1 MKDRF
6 SQKYL
11 LIFLCLILILLRCL
25 NFNSNIISWDVFGYY
40 LYLPAKFIYNDLEL
54 VDQQWLQDIIEN
66 YNSTGTLYQAARLDN
81 GNWVIKYWMGLA
93 FLISPFFFLAN
104 IISLL
109 SGFPADGFSLPY
121 QYIMTTGG
129 LIYAFVGLYFFM
141 KILLH
146 FFDRTTACIVLLLI
160 FFGTNYLHLTAID
173 GTLLTHNFLF
183 TLYGILT
190 FYTIKW
196 YDYQRIKYALIIG
209 ISMGLIV
216 LTRPSELVCFLI
228 PLLWYNKDHNY
239 LPGKLTL
246 FKSKFFHLLIVL
258 FAAFIVLLPQL
269 LYYKSV
275 TGQYLFYS
283 YTDPGEGLDLL
294 SPHIFNFLFSFR
306 KGWFIYTPLMIFA
319 VIGFYHLYKNRFSVF
334 IPVLLF
340 FLFDLYLISSYT
352 NWWYAGGSFSSRS
365 LVPAYTLL
373 AIPLGFFISEVKTYK
388 FIPRLILIITAL
400 FLVSLNLFQSWQFNK
415 GIITKQTMTRDYY
428 FAIFGKTSIPEDAKS
443 LLLVSRP
450 EVEIEE
456 FTDRELYISKPLYEN
471 DFEEYSDS
479 VTAINGAFT
488 LDENNIYS
496 PGPDIQFKDITSKD
510 HAWLTISARIFVPE
524 GSDFPLLVAS
534 FHHKGRSYKYRTKSV
549 AGDERKFNEWIEIT
563 MDYITPEVR
572 TNNDNLKVYLWQQ
585 GRGKVLIDNLYINS
599 WERKGRNKK

>member
-11 LIFLCLILILLRCL
+11 LIFLCLLLLVLRFL
-25 NFNSNIISWDVFGYY
+25 NFNPNIISWDVFGYY
-40 LYLPAKFIYNDLEL
+40 LYLPAKFIYNDLKL

-93 FLISPFFFLAN
+93 VLVSPFFFPAN

-121 QYIMTTGG
+121 QYLMTAGG
-129 LIYAFVGLYFFM
+129 LIYAFAGLYFFM

-196 YDYQRIKYALIIG
+196 YDNQRIKYALIIG
-209 ISMGLIV
+209 ISMGLIA

-228 PLLWYNKDHNY
+228 PLLWYNKDQNY
-239 LPGKLTL
+239 ISGKLAL
-246 FKSKFFHLLIVL
+246 FKSKFFHLLIAL
-258 FAAFIVLLPQL
+258 FAAFVVLLPQL
-269 LYYKSV
+269 LYWKSV

-283 YTDPGEGLDLL
+283 YTNPGEGLDLL
-294 SPHIFNFLFSFR
+294 SPHTFNFLFSFR

-319 VIGFYHLYKNRFSVF
+319 VIGFYHLYKNRFSIF

-365 LVPAYTLL
+365 LVPAYVLL

-388 FIPRLILIITAL
+388 LIPRLILIITAL

-428 FAIFGKTSIPEDAKS
+428 FAVFGKTSIPENAKS

-479 VTAINGAFT
+479 VTAINGAFI
-488 LDENNIYS
+488 LDESNIYS
-496 PGPDIQFKDITSKD
+496 PGPDIKFKDITSKD
-510 HAWLTISARIFVPE
+510 HAWLTISARIYVPE

-534 FHHKGRSYKYRTKSV
+534 FHYKGRSYKYRTRSV
-549 AGDERKFNEWIEIT
+549 TGDELKFNEWTEIT

-585 GRGKVLIDNLYINS
+585 GRGKVLIDNLYIYS
-599 WERKGRNKK
+599 WERKSRDDK